1 MAGIFGI
8 KWAKNKKQSKDKLER
23 LKLSEIWEIL
33 TDKRFGFRFRI
44 ANIICRDYLR
54 LHILTGNHRVRNCI
68 DILEHPYY
76 SNEVKLK
83 HIERNLRRANKALED
98 VFDF

>member
-1 MAGIFGI
+1 MAVIIGT
-8 KWAKNKKQSKDKLER
+8 KQPKNKKQPKEKLEK
-23 LKLSEIWEIL
+23 LKLDEIWEII
-33 TDKRFGFRFRI
+33 TDKRFGIRFRI

-54 LHILTGNHRVRNCI
+54 NYLAAANHRVRSCI

-76 SNEVKLK
+76 SDEVKLK
-83 HIERNLRRANKALED
+83 HIDRNLRRAKKTLDE